1 MYKYKHN
8 WVVPYK
14 ETDVAKMSKQDKKI
28 VQERIKVDAYGDE
41 RIEKAKGK

>member
-1 MYKYKHN
+1 
-8 WVVPYK
+8 
-14 ETDVAKMSKQDKKI
+14 MSKQDKKI